1 MNFIGRKKELETLS
15 ARFISD
21 KAEFLIIYG
30 RRRIGKTELIKT
42 LISKQHPGI
51 ILIGREESKK
61 LQLERYSRILAEYF
75 DDELLKIQGF
85 ADWDA
90 FFEYIYQQAK
100 GQRFILAL
108 DEFPYL
114 VKDDKALPS
123 ILQDYWDNKLKDS
136 NIFLIISGSSIA
148 MMEKLMSYR
157 APLYGRRTGQIKLD
171 ALPFKD
177 VAGYVGNVKRA
188 VEMYSVF
195 GGTPA
200 YITQTDPAHD
210 IYWNIDK
217 NILNFDSF
225 IYRDIKFILLEE
237 LEEPRYYFSVLESIA
252 SGSTNLGKITN
263 YTGLDRSLVNKYL
276 SVLIDLGIIKREIP
290 VTESIRSK
298 KGLYFIKDNA
308 FDFWFR
314 FIFPSEDLIDL
325 GRGEVALKRIKNGL
339 NSYLG
344 RTFENIAR
352 EFLWDLNLKEGVP
365 FSFLKL
371 GSWWYKEREI
381 DIVALDDESN
391 IFFCEVKWKDMS
403 EAETLSLI
411 EQLKEK
417 SEHVHWRNESRN
429 EHYGIIARTI
439 KGKGKEKLT
448 DAGYFVYDLNDF
460 KKLVVE

>member
-1 MNFIGRKKELETLS
+1 MNFIGREKELETLS
-15 ARFISD
+15 ARFESN

-42 LISKQHPGI
+42 LISKQHPVI

-75 DDELLKIQGF
+75 NDELLKIQGF

-90 FFEYIYQQAK
+90 FFEYINQQAK

-123 ILQDYWDNKLKDS
+123 ILQDYWDSKLKDS
-136 NIFLIISGSSIA
+136 NIFLILSGSSIA

-237 LEEPRYYFSVLESIA
+237 LKEPRYYFSVLESIA

-276 SVLIDLGIIKREIP
+276 SVLINLGIIKREIP

-298 KGLYFIKDNA
+298 KGLYSIKDNA
-308 FDFWFR
+308 FAFWFR

-325 GRGEVALKRIKNGL
+325 GRGEVALKRIKTGL

-344 RTFENIAR
+344 RTFEEIAK
-352 EFLWDLNLKEGVP
+352 EFLWDMNLKKGVP

-391 IFFCEVKWKDMS
+391 IFFCEVKWKDMT
-403 EAETLSLI
+403 EAEALSLI
-411 EQLKEK
+411 GQLKEK
-417 SEHVHWRNESRN
+417 SEHVHWRNEDRN

-439 KGKGKEKLT
+439 ERKGKLT

-460 KKLVVE
+460 EKWIVE

>member
-1 MNFIGRKKELETLS
+1 MYSFNVPHAQYGMIGMM
-15 ARFISD
+15 IMMV
-21 KAEFLIIYG
+21 
-30 RRRIGKTELIKT
+30 
-42 LISKQHPGI
+42 
-51 ILIGREESKK
+51 
-61 LQLERYSRILAEYF
+61 
-75 DDELLKIQGF
+75 LL
-85 ADWDA
+85 
-90 FFEYIYQQAK
+90 
-100 GQRFILAL
+100 
-108 DEFPYL
+108 
-114 VKDDKALPS
+114 
-123 ILQDYWDNKLKDS
+123 
-136 NIFLIISGSSIA
+136 
-148 MMEKLMSYR
+148 LMVV
-157 APLYGRRTGQIKLD
+157 LGRRTGQIKLD

-177 VAGYVGNVKRA
+177 VACHVGNIKRA

-237 LEEPRYYFSVLESIA
+237 LDEPRYYFSILESIA

-290 VTESIRSK
+290 VTESSRSK
-298 KGLYFIKDNA
+298 KGLYSIKDNA
-308 FDFWFR
+308 FAFWFR

-325 GRGEVALKRIKNGL
+325 GRGEVALKRIKGGV
-339 NSYLG
+339 NSYFG
-344 RTFENIAR
+344 RTFENIAK

-403 EAETLSLI
+403 EAETLRLI
-411 EQLKEK
+411 GQLKEK
-417 SEHVHWRNESRN
+417 SEHVHWRNEDRN

-439 KGKGKEKLT
+439 EGKEKLI
-448 DAGYFVYDLNDF
+448 DAGYFVFDLNDF
-460 KKLVVE
+460 EKWVVE

>member
-1 MNFIGRKKELETLS
+1 MNFIGRKKELEILS
-15 ARFISD
+15 ERFENN

-30 RRRIGKTELIKT
+30 RRRIGKTELIKN

-61 LQLERYSRILAEYF
+61 LQLERYSRILADHF
-75 DDELLKIQGF
+75 NDELLKKQGF

-100 GQRFILAL
+100 EQRFILAL

-114 VKDDKALPS
+114 IKDEKALPS
-123 ILQDYWDNKLKDS
+123 ILQDYWDSKLKDS
-136 NIFLIISGSSIA
+136 GIYLILSGSSIA

-157 APLYGRRTGQIKLD
+157 APLYGRRTGQIKLG

-177 VAGYVGNVKRA
+177 VAGYVGNVKHA

-200 YITQTDPAHD
+200 YITQTDPGHD

-217 NILNFDSF
+217 NILMFDSF

-237 LEEPRYYFSVLESIA
+237 LDEPRYYFSVLESIA
-252 SGSTNLGKITN
+252 SGDTTLGKIIN
-263 YTGLDRSLVNKYL
+263 YTGLDRSLVSKYL
-276 SVLIDLGIIKREIP
+276 SVLIELGITKREIP
-290 VTESIRSK
+290 VTESIKSK
-298 KGLYFIKDNA
+298 KGLYSIKDNA
-308 FDFWFR
+308 FAFWFR
-314 FIFPSEDLIDL
+314 FIFPGEDLIDL
-325 GRGEVALKRIKNGL
+325 GRGEVLLNRIKSGFNT
-339 NSYLG
+339 YIG
-344 RTFENIAR
+344 RTFEEVSK
-352 EFLWDLNLKEGVP
+352 EFLWDLNVRTGGPFP
-365 FSFLKL
+365 FSKL

-403 EAETLSLI
+403 EADAYALI
-411 EQLKEK
+411 EQLKKK
-417 SEHVHWRNESRN
+417 SEHVRWRDENRN

-439 KGKGKEKLT
+439 EGKKELI
-448 DAGYFVYDLNDF
+448 DAGYFVFDLKDF
-460 KKLVVE
+460 EEWVAG

>member
-1 MNFIGRKKELETLS
+1 MNFIGRNKELETLS
-15 ARFISD
+15 ERFESSR
-21 KAEFLIIYG
+21 AEFLIIYG

-42 LISKQHPGI
+42 LISKQYPGI

-75 DDELLKIQGF
+75 NDELLKIQGF

-123 ILQDYWDNKLKDS
+123 ILQDFWDNKLKDS
-136 NIFLIISGSSIA
+136 NIFLILSGSSIA

-177 VAGYVGNVKRA
+177 VAGYVGNIKRA

-217 NILNFDSF
+217 RILNFDSF

-237 LEEPRYYFSVLESIA
+237 LNEPRYYFSVLESIA

-290 VTESIRSK
+290 VTESLRSK
-298 KGLYFIKDNA
+298 KGLYSIKDNA
-308 FDFWFR
+308 FAFWFR

-325 GRGEVALKRIKNGL
+325 GRGEVALKRIKSGL

-344 RTFENIAR
+344 RTFENIAK
-352 EFLWDLNLKEGVP
+352 EFMWDLNLKEGVP

-411 EQLKEK
+411 GQLKEK
-417 SEHVHWRNESRN
+417 SVHVHWRNENRN

-439 KGKGKEKLT
+439 EGKEKLT

-460 KKLVVE
+460 EKLVVE